1 MKRLFLILAVAL
13 TASVRAPAQ
22 MEYRNGIVA
31 IANESIITYQE
42 VEMVVLPTMQSAAQ
56 TFGPNSE
63 QFRMRVNEAR
73 ADALQQLVERQL
85 VLADFKSGGRVLPE
99 SIIDER
105 IKEITRERYGDR
117 VTLTKSLQAE
127 GLTFEAFRQRTRDNI
142 IYDVMD
148 SHNVRAAVLVSPA
161 KIERFYQTNV
171 VRFKL
176 ADQVKLRMIVL
187 KATPGNPPDDVRGVA
202 LGILRKIDEG
212 APFAEMASVYTEGSG
227 KKDGGD
233 WGWFEQSKLSGGFA
247 NIALTLQKGQHS
259 GLFSQ
264 GREADDSY
272 WIYRYDSAGRVI
284 SGRKYSAREAFI
296 EERKFDQAGHDNLPA
311 RPGEFYLMLVDDKKE
326 AHTRPLT
333 EVRDEI
339 ERELL
344 GQERARLRRQWVERL
359 KSKSFVRYF

>member
-1 MKRLFLILAVAL
+1 MKRFFLILAVTL
-13 TASVRAPAQ
+13 TAGVLAPAQ
-22 MEYRNGIVA
+22 MKFANGIVA
-31 IANESIITYQE
+31 IANESIITHQE
-42 VEMVVLPTMQSAAQ
+42 VEMVVQPTMQSAAQ

-63 QFRMRVNEAR
+63 QFRLRVSEAR

-148 SHNVRAAVLVSPA
+148 SHNVRQAVLVSPA
-161 KIERFYQTNV
+161 KIERFYQTNLT
-171 VRFKL
+171 RFKL

-212 APFAEMASVYTEGSG
+212 APFAEMASVYTEGLG

-247 NIALTLQKGQHS
+247 DIALSLTKGQHS

-272 WIYRYDSAGRVI
+272 WIYRYDPAGRVI

-311 RPGEFYLMLVDDKKE
+311 RPTEFNLMLVDDKKE
-326 AHTRPLT
+326 AHTKPLT

-359 KSKSFVRYF
+359 KGKSFVRYF